1 MSRVLMAALLASA
14 VAMSGCGRDRDDQAQ
29 NQYGDNKP
37 ASDVYGSAERYSDPN
52 SQSRMGSSAQAGEF
66 VVPQDTFI
74 LVSLN
79 DTLNSQ
85 TAKKGDEFTAEVIE
99 PVKVNEDEAIPA
111 GATIHGVVKEV
122 YDPASGTTGASDP
135 YAKPGESGSQPGSQ
149 PGAQPAPKPGSSTAQ
164 SGSMPGQQP
173 MDPSKAR
180 LTLSFT
186 RIELPDGTS
195 ANIVASLP
203 ELSELQLARNRGL
216 GGGSSAGGEVLGK
229 RPEEQKDATK
239 DSIDKAEQKMKD
251 LPADIHSG
259 TVGTGIVVAKSSQH
273 VNLPAGTELTVQL
286 DEPLRLSKTDR
297 MMDEQYKDKDKKD
310 REDWEQ
316 DPNRK

>member
-52 SQSRMGSSAQAGEF
+52 MESRTGSSAQAGEF

-122 YDPASGTTGASDP
+122 YDPASGTTGASNP
-135 YAKPGESGSQPGSQ
+135 YAKPDETGSKPGSQSGSQS
-149 PGAQPAPKPGSSTAQ
+149 GSSTAQ
-164 SGSMPGQQP
+164 SGSMGSQQPGQQP

-186 RIELPDGTS
+186 RIELPNGTS

-203 ELSELQLARNRGL
+203 EPSELQMARNRGL
-216 GGGSSAGGEVLGK
+216 GGGSSAGGEVLGR
-229 RPEEQKDATK
+229 RPDDQKDA
-239 DSIDKAEQKMKD
+239 IDKAEQKMKD

-286 DEPLRLSKTDR
+286 DEPLRISKTDR
-297 MMDEQYKDKDKKD
+297 TLDEQYKDKDKKD